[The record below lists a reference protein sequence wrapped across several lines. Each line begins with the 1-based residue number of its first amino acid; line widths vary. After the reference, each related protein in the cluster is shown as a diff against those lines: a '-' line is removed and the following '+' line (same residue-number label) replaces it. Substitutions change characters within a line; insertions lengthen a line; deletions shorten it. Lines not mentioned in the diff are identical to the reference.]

1 MVLKKKSILFFL
13 TILFLQGFAQEVHV
27 KYTYVKSPTYKVYEN
42 LFIRDNNVLSI
53 QDSISLKTQKIVSN
67 DYYASKLNYDN
78 NVKDILFT
86 ANFRGVDYL
95 VFDQVSKP
103 IWIIDENS
111 SKKILEYICIKATT
125 NFRGSN
131 ITAYFTK
138 ELPYSAGP
146 YKFYGLPGLILEIKE
161 DNKNHNF
168 WEAKEITLKVN
179 PKINH
184 LPELMEYPKKTMK
197 EFIEMKEE
205 TKNNHTENIK
215 IQKERLG
222 IEKKFEWEL

>member
-1 MVLKKKSILFFL
+1 MILKKINFIFL

-27 KYTYVKSPTYKVYEN
+27 KYIYVKSPTYKVYEN

-78 NVKDILFT
+78 NIKDILFT
-86 ANFRGVDYL
+86 ANFRNVDYL
-95 VFDQVSKP
+95 VFDQVSNP
-103 IWIIDENS
+103 VWIIDKNS
-111 SKKILEYICIKATT
+111 SKKILDYKCIKATA

-131 ITAYFTK
+131 ITAYFTE

-161 DNKNHNF
+161 DNKNYNF
-168 WEAKEITLKVN
+168 WEAKEIILKVN

-184 LPELMEYPKKTMK
+184 LPQLMEYPKKTMK

-205 TKNNHTENIK
+205 AKNKDSENINY
-215 IQKERLG
+215 LA
-222 IEKKFEWEL
+222 